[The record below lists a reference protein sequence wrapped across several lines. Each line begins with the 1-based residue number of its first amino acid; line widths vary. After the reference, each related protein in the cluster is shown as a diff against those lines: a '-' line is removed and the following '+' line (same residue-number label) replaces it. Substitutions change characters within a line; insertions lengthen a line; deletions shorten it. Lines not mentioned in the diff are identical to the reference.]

1 MFLKFNRNN
10 KLPKI
15 LFQFEQKSVDSKGY
29 SFTLRRANVEDIDIL
44 VHIEEAVYAG
54 TAPWLLRDFLSE
66 LSRPNVR
73 LYLVMERKG
82 QVIGFAGVAYQRDQ
96 RDMHI
101 TNIAIVPVWQNK
113 GLGTLMINELLD
125 FSRQLGVDTMSLEAR
140 ASNRSAI
147 MLYSRL
153 GFEQSGIKKGYY
165 IGDHEDAISM
175 VNNLDSKTR
184 NN

>member
-10 KLPKI
+10 KLPNI
-15 LFQFEQKSVDSKGY
+15 LSQFEQKSVDLKGF
-29 SFTLRRANVEDIDIL
+29 SFQLRRAHIADIDML
-44 VHIEEAVYAG
+44 VNIEEAVYAG

-73 LYLVMERKG
+73 LYLVVERNE

-113 GLGTLMINELLD
+113 GLGTLIINELLD
-125 FSRQLGVDTMSLEAR
+125 FSSQLGVDTMSLEAR

-147 MLYSRL
+147 VLYTRL
-153 GFEQSGIKKGYY
+153 GFQQSGIKKGYY
-165 IGDHEDAISM
+165 IGDHEDAVSM

-184 NN
+184 NS